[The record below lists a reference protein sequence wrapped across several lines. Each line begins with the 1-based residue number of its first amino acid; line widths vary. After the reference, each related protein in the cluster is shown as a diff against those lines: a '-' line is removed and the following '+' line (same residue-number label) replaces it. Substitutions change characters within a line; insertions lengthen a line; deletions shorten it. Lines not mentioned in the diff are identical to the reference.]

1 MALLTHSPGE
11 AFPARPGFGSP
22 LSLPITR
29 DCELATSHLARRG
42 GLASSKIWK
51 YFVIALHPK
60 RGEHSFLSCWRYVE
74 PRAVN
79 AGRVVNAVTP
89 RWRIAPNARRL
100 GHAPQRGSFVAR
112 SLLALHAGSDRLPEP
127 FASRGFHPR

>member
-1 MALLTHSPGE
+1 SSMASSEAMAKPAALSAFLSVSSPMALLTHSPGE

-42 GLASSKIWK
+42 CLASSKIWK

-89 RWRIAPNARRL
+89 RW
-100 GHAPQRGSFVAR
+100 
-112 SLLALHAGSDRLPEP
+112 
-127 FASRGFHPR
+127 